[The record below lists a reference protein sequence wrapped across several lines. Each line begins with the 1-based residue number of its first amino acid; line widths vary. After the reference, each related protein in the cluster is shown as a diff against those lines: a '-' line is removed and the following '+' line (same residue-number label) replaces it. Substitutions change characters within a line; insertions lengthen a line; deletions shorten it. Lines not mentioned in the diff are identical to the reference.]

1 MLRNGGDNMIK
12 KILALLTAS
21 AMLLTGCSLQDAV
34 DNSTSQTY
42 ATTEISTTATVTDEP
57 DITTEPTTEIS
68 TVSTTDS
75 FIENPLILRNT
86 EYIESLG
93 FNSLDD
99 TEFHDFIEDAVYS
112 DLVNSFSSD
121 DYYVENVE
129 VAYISKEY
137 LDEVVYNSL
146 ENLYFGYKLSEIDK
160 VFQGEKYIFTLNE
173 NGQTDVVPFEEY
185 DDTYEKVVRNVAIG
199 TGVILLC
206 VTVSVATGGA
216 FSMIFATSGAIGA
229 LTDGAIDGAVTFAF
243 EYAQTKNPQ
252 EALKRS
258 TLAASEGYMF
268 GAITGAVTG
277 GAIKKTPS
285 NATPEI
291 DDFQKLIDNISEVDK
306 KDIEVFDF
314 PEGIFPE
321 QTNIPTFIETPVD
334 FDVVDN
340 YGKLPWQK
348 AEELAHNI
356 FGGDVQVAFK
366 NGEKVAFNTKDATR
380 PDIIRKI
387 NDKFEAIEVKH
398 WDLENNIGGLCT
410 ELKRQV
416 EDRVK
421 NLPENYNQR
430 VVLDVTGRGY
440 TKEFVLERIA
450 IIQEKINEVYYNL
463 PINVVGV

>member
-34 DNSTSQTY
+34 DNSTSQTS

-137 LDEVVYNSL
+137 LDEVAYNSL

-206 VTVSVATGGA
+206 VTVSVVTGGVGA
-216 FSMIFATSGAIGA
+216 TAVSMIFATSAKAGAIGA
-229 LTDGAIDGAVTFAF
+229 LTGGALDGAVTFAS
-243 EYAQTKNPQ
+243 EYAQTGNPQ
-252 EALKRS
+252 EALKKS
-258 TLAASEGYMF
+258 TLAASEGYMV
-268 GAITGAVTG
+268 GAITGAISG
-277 GAIKKTPS
+277 GVGETIGLKKASLNGLSMNDAAKIQKESKLPLEIIKNFHSKEEADVIIKAGL
-285 NATPEI
+285 NVKKVNGAKALVREI
-291 DDFQKLIDNISEVDK
+291 DWDLVDEKGTSNIQKVLKGNAPIGPDGKPLHLHHIGQRTDTPLAILTQTEHQANSKILHYADK
-306 KDIEVFDF
+306 GKDITDAAWN
-314 PEGIFPE
+314 E
-321 QTNIPTFIETPVD
+321 QRKKF
-334 FDVVDN
+334 
-340 YGKLPWQK
+340 W
-348 AEELAHNI
+348 EELL
-356 FGGDVQVAFK
+356 K
-366 NGEKVAFNTKDATR
+366 LEKGITK
-380 PDIIRKI
+380 
-387 NDKFEAIEVKH
+387 
-398 WDLENNIGGLCT
+398 
-410 ELKRQV
+410 
-416 EDRVK
+416 
-421 NLPENYNQR
+421 
-430 VVLDVTGRGY
+430 
-440 TKEFVLERIA
+440 
-450 IIQEKINEVYYNL
+450 
-463 PINVVGV
+463 

>member
-1 MLRNGGDNMIK
+1 MLGNGGDNMIK

-34 DNSTSQTY
+34 DTSISQNSV
-42 ATTEISTTATVTDEP
+42 TTEYVTSAMITETSETTTDSNSVKP
-57 DITTEPTTEIS
+57 
-68 TVSTTDS
+68 TVSPTDS

-93 FNSLDD
+93 FNSLND

-137 LDEVVYNSL
+137 LDEVAYNSL

-243 EYAQTKNPQ
+243 EYAQTGNPQ
-252 EALKRS
+252 EALKKS

-268 GAITGAVTG
+268 GAITGAVMGKYLDNKPTG
-277 GAIKKTPS
+277 VI
-285 NATPEI
+285 PES
-291 DDFQKLIDNISEVDK
+291 DDFKYIINGVSESDKNKID
-306 KDIEVFDF
+306 VFDF

-334 FDVVDN
+334 FDIVDN

-398 WDLENNIGGLCT
+398 WDLNNTNGLCK

-416 EDRVK
+416 EDRVE

-450 IIQEKINEVYYNL
+450 LIQEKLNEVYYNL
-463 PINVVGV
+463 PINVVGI